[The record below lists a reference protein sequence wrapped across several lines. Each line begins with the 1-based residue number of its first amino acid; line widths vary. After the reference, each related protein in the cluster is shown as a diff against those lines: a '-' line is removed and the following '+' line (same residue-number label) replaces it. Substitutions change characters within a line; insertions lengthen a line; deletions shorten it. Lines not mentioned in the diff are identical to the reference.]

1 MSEEKPTDG
10 GGSGLTRRT
19 LLKTAAAGTAAAG
32 IGGVTLGAVT
42 QSPGSGSGSVSA
54 SASTSTDDT
63 TTAYGNC
70 WQCHKLCGME
80 VTLNGDGKVEE
91 LHGIDGHPR
100 GSAGEGTKGTLCPKG
115 LSQLEKAYSPQRIK
129 QPHVRKDGE
138 LQKVDWDEAFQ
149 YAADELAAFDEN
161 HGAES
166 LVEFHGWGTAG
177 TFSTLFGNLYG
188 CPNHVPHPTPTCF
201 GSMAITGTL
210 MGLGGGNIR
219 WIDYPNTEYVLVWG
233 RDPLETFAGQWE
245 AKQLLQARDRGATI
259 VTIDPV
265 YTETAKKSDVWLP
278 IQPRTDGALALA
290 MANVIIEEGLYDEEF
305 VEKYTHGFEAYEAAV
320 ADKTPEWAADKTGL
334 DAETIRDVA
343 TGFGEAAPRAG
354 ITSWTGL
361 GQSADHQK
369 AAQNVVA
376 LTGLVGNID
385 RPGGQ
390 RWFKGTKLSNPF
402 EVGCEYDVPN
412 NAEGK
417 TCHLKDKK
425 AGYASMTGKPVQNNV
440 PKMVENGDVRGMV
453 YYYRNPVTDG
463 AAQEWLGTD
472 DEDGAIDEMDL
483 VIGIDAFWS
492 ETARK
497 ADVVFPESSQLEK
510 PMLGAGGFGA
520 YNTEAW
526 VTGSKAAIDPQ
537 WDTKPGF
544 DIIKGLAEA
553 MGYGKYFPWETKEE
567 YIDDQLSAMDLTLD
581 DLEAQDTYVLAG
593 EYGYEK
599 WKKGDGSATFAQGAG
614 EFWFDLDKK
623 LDKLYAGLSKKAG
636 TEIRTEPQYLPPG
649 TLGDSLTDEYPLEM
663 LDTRTVE
670 FSHGG
675 DQALSAPRE
684 QLAESYGLEH
694 EDYRGNYLVINTEDA
709 HDRGIE
715 HGDVVEVATDH
726 GEAELMAAVT
736 EGIRP
741 GAVSVEPYGFGR
753 GSIAPENGD
762 GERDGANNMIL
773 NAPDQIDP
781 VSGQVDRHLAVQ
793 VRKTGGDA

>member
-1 MSEEKPTDG
+1 MSGSEPTDDA
-10 GGSGLTRRT
+10 GSGLTRRS
-19 LLKTAAAGTAAAG
+19 LLKTAAAGVAAG
-32 IGGVTLGAVT
+32 TAGCTAPTLS
-42 QSPGSGSGSVSA
+42 QSSA
-54 SASTSTDDT
+54 SASSTVTGDTS
-63 TTAYGNC
+63 TAYGNC

-80 VTLNGDGKVEE
+80 VDLEEDDDGTAVATE

-138 LQKVDWDEAFQ
+138 LEKVDWPEAFD
-149 YAADELAAFDEN
+149 YAAEKLQDFDDEY
-161 HGAES
+161 GAES
-166 LVEFHGWGTAG
+166 FVEFHGWGTAG

-201 GSMAITGTL
+201 GSMAVTGTL

-245 AKQLLQARDRGATI
+245 AKQLLEARDRGATI

-265 YTETAKKSDVWLP
+265 YTETAKKSDYWLP
-278 IQPRTDGALALA
+278 IEPRTDGALALA

-305 VEKYTHGFEAYEAAV
+305 VDEYTHGFEAYKQAV
-320 ADKTPEWAADKTGL
+320 EGKTPEWAAEKTGL
-334 DAETIRDVA
+334 DADTIREVA
-343 TGFGEAAPRAG
+343 TGFGQAAPSAG

-369 AAQNVVA
+369 ASQNVVA

-390 RWFKGTKLSNPF
+390 RWYGSSKLANPF

-412 NAEGK
+412 NAEGEQ
-417 TCHLKDKK
+417 CYLKDKE
-425 AGYASMTGKPVQNNV
+425 AGYASMAGKPVQNRI
-440 PKMVENGDVRGMV
+440 PEMVDNGDIRGMV

-463 AAQEWLGTD
+463 AAQEWLGTE
-472 DEDGAIDEMDL
+472 DEAGALDEMEL

-510 PMLGAGGFGA
+510 PMLGAGGYGA
-520 YNTEAW
+520 YNTQAW
-526 VTGSKAAIDPQ
+526 VTGSKAAIDTQ
-537 WDTKPGF
+537 WNTRSGF
-544 DIIKGLAEA
+544 DIVKGLGKA
-553 MGYGKYFPWETKEE
+553 MGYDKYFPWETKEA
-567 YIDDQLSAMDLTLD
+567 YINDKLSTLDITLD
-581 DLEAQDTYVLAG
+581 DLEDEDTYVLTG

-623 LDKLYAGLSKKAG
+623 LEKLYTGLSKKAG
-636 TEIRTEPQYLPPG
+636 TEIKTEPQYLPPG
-649 TLGDSLTDEYPLEM
+649 TLGESLTDDYPLEM

-675 DQALSAPRE
+675 DQALDAPLE
-684 QLAESYGLEH
+684 QLAESYDLEH
-694 EDYRGNYLVINTEDA
+694 EDYRGNYLVINTRDA
-709 HDRGIE
+709 DERGID
-715 HGDVVEVATDH
+715 HGDMVEIEGKH
-726 GEAELMAAVT
+726 GSAELMAAVT

-753 GSIAPENGD
+753 GSIQPDE
-762 GERDGANNMIL
+762 DGANNMLL
-773 NAPDQIDP
+773 NAPEQIDP
-781 VSGQVDRHLAVQ
+781 VSGQIDRHLAIE

>member
-1 MSEEKPTDG
+1 MSGRESNADR
-10 GGSGLTRRT
+10 GSNLTRRS
-19 LLKTAAAGTAAAG
+19 LLKTTAAAGVAASTAG
-32 IGGVTLGAVT
+32 CSMPTLT
-42 QSPGSGSGSVSA
+42 QSSSA
-54 SASTSTDDT
+54 SSSAGNGET

-80 VTLNGDGKVEE
+80 VTLNGDGKAEE

-115 LSQLEKAYSPQRIK
+115 LSQLEKAYSPKRIK
-129 QPHVRKDGE
+129 QPHIREDGE
-138 LQKVDWDEAFQ
+138 LRKADWDEAFE
-149 YAADELAAFDEN
+149 YAAKRLQDFDDEY
-161 HGAES
+161 GAES
-166 LVEFHGWGTAG
+166 FVEFHGWGTAG

-201 GSMAITGTL
+201 GSMAVTGTL

-245 AKQLLQARDRGATI
+245 AKQLLDARDRGATI

-265 YTETAKKSDVWLP
+265 YTETAKKSDYWLP
-278 IQPRTDGALALA
+278 IEPRTDGALALA
-290 MANVIIEEGLYDEEF
+290 MANVIIEKGLHDEEF
-305 VEKYTHGFEAYEAAV
+305 IGQYTHGFEAYRDAA
-320 ADKTPEWAADKTGL
+320 AEMTPEKAADVTGL
-334 DAETIRDVA
+334 DAETIREVA
-343 TGFGEAAPRAG
+343 TGFGEAAPSAG

-369 AAQNVVA
+369 ASQNVVA

-390 RWFKGTKLSNPF
+390 RWYGSSKLANPF

-417 TCHLKDKK
+417 QCHLTDKQ

-440 PKMVENGDVRGMV
+440 PKMVDNGDIRGMV

-463 AAQEWLGTD
+463 AAKEWLGTD
-472 DEDGAIDEMDL
+472 GEDGALDKMDL

-520 YNTEAW
+520 YNTQAW

-537 WDTKPGF
+537 WNTKSGF
-544 DIIKGLAEA
+544 DIVKGLGEA
-553 MGYGKYFPWETKEE
+553 MGYGKYFPWESKEE
-567 YIDDQLSAMDLTLD
+567 YIDDKLSALDLTLE
-581 DLEAQDTYVLAG
+581 DLEEEDTYVLTG

-599 WKKGDGSATFAQGAG
+599 WKKGDGSAKFAQGAG

-623 LDKLYAGLSKKAG
+623 LDKLYAGLSEKAG

-675 DQALSAPRE
+675 DQALAAPLE
-684 QLAESYGLEH
+684 QLAESYDLEH
-694 EDYRGNYLVINTEDA
+694 EDYRGNYLVINTRDA
-709 HDRGIE
+709 DERGID
-715 HGDVVEVATDH
+715 HGDMVEIEGKH
-726 GEAELMAAVT
+726 GSAELMAAVT

-753 GSIAPENGD
+753 GSIQPDE
-762 GERDGANNMIL
+762 DGANNMLL
-773 NAPDQIDP
+773 NPPGRIDP
-781 VSGQVDRHLAVQ
+781 VSGQIDRHLAVE